1 MTTIQTELL
10 SFTTTDD
17 ETLHG
22 LLFTPADKSSDL
34 ALLFVHGVAMNFYL
48 PPLAV
53 FGQAIAE
60 RGYHGFVINTRGHD
74 WINRAGDLTA
84 FGGATYE
91 TFEDSA
97 MDLDGALE
105 CLNRQGYKRF
115 ILIGHSLGCIK
126 SLMYQGSRRRRDVVG
141 IVSCSCPKQFYSA
154 RAMEQPEF
162 KQLMAQAE
170 EMVAQGKGEEILWAP
185 ASGAMGMF
193 CARTYVNKYGKHEN
207 NDVRPHAGRL
217 GCPHLAIAGD
227 AEHPFFPEYAKELAE
242 ASGATGTYRIVS
254 GSNHFY
260 DKHEPEVIE
269 IITHWLEQF
278 KT

>member
-1 MTTIQTELL
+1 MMTIHTQLL

-22 LLFTPADKSSDL
+22 LLFTPADKLSDL

-217 GCPHLAIAGD
+217 GCPHLAIAGG

>member
-1 MTTIQTELL
+1 MTTIHTQLM

-22 LLFTPADKSSDL
+22 LLFTPADKLSDL

-60 RGYHGFVINTRGHD
+60 RDYHGFVINTRGHD
-74 WINRAGDLTA
+74 WINRAGNLTA

-97 MDLDGALE
+97 LDLDGALE

-193 CARTYVNKYGKHEN
+193 CARTYLNKYGKHEN

-217 GCPHLAIAGD
+217 GCPHLAIAGG

-242 ASGATGTYRIVS
+242 ASGANGTYSIVP

-269 IITHWLEQF
+269 MITHWLEQF
-278 KT
+278 AA

>member
-1 MTTIQTELL
+1 MTTIHTQLL

-22 LLFTPADKSSDL
+22 LLFTPADKLSDL

-74 WINRAGDLTA
+74 WINRAGNLTA

-97 MDLDGALE
+97 LDLDGALE

-154 RAMEQPEF
+154 RVMEQPEF

-193 CARTYVNKYGKHEN
+193 CARTFVNKYGKHEN

-217 GCPHLAIAGD
+217 GCTHLAIAGG

-242 ASGATGTYRIVS
+242 AGGATGTYRIVPR
-254 GSNHFY
+254 SNHFY

>member
-1 MTTIQTELL
+1 MRRGLEFQPQAHG
-10 SFTTTDD
+10 DD
-17 ETLHG
+17 AG
-22 LLFTPADKSSDL
+22 SDL
-34 ALLFVHGVAMNFYL
+34 RTA
-48 PPLAV
+48 
-53 FGQAIAE
+53 
-60 RGYHGFVINTRGHD
+60 
-74 WINRAGDLTA
+74 RAPEIG
-84 FGGATYE
+84 
-91 TFEDSA
+91 
-97 MDLDGALE
+97 DLDGALE
-105 CLNRQGYKRF
+105 CLTRQGYKRF

-141 IVSCSCPKQFYSA
+141 VVSCSCPKQFYSA

-170 EMVAQGKGEEILWAP
+170 EKVAQGKGEEIIWAP

-217 GCPHLAIAGD
+217 GCPHFAIAGG

-242 ASGATGTYRIVS
+242 ASGENGSYRIVP

-269 IITHWLEQF
+269 MIMQWLEQF
-278 KT
+278 KA